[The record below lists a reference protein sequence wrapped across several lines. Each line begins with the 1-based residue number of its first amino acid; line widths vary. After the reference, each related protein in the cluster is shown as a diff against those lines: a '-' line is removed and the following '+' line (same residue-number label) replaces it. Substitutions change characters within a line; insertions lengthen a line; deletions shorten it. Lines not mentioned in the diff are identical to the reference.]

1 LNTGLKFL
9 LIGVNA
15 VFSVDFTRLY
25 QSNCQGYD
33 EPGEFNSDYEYWT
46 PHNFKN
52 KKCIN
57 GAKIKYI

>member
-1 LNTGLKFL
+1 MNS
-9 LIGVNA
+9 

-46 PHNFKN
+46 PPNFKN